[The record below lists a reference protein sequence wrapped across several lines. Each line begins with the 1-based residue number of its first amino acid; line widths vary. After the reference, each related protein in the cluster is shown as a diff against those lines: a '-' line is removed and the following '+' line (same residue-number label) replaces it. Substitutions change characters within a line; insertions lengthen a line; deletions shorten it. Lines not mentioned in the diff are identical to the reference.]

1 MKAVASGECGIN
13 RAALDYGVP
22 CTTLKDRLSGRVEHG
37 RKPGPALYL
46 NAVEEKELGEFLKSC
61 ASIGYGK
68 TRTHPNHY
76 DVPDFLPVLHQLRL
90 WRRRKRKNRNKL
102 KSEKERRSR
111 DRR

>member
-1 MKAVASGECGIN
+1 MKAVASGECGVN

-37 RKPGPALYL
+37 RKPGPAPYL

-68 TRTHPNHY
+68 TRK
-76 DVPDFLPVLHQLRL
+76 DVMHIAVSSY
-90 WRRRKRKNRNKL
+90 RKRYSQKRQNK
-102 KSEKERRSR
+102 SR
-111 DRR
+111 LVAPFS